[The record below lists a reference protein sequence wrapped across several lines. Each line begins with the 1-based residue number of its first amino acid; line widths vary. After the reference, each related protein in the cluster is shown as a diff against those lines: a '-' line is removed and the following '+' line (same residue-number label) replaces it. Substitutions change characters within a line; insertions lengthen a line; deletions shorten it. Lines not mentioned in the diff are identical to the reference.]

1 MSWSWIIDD
10 WKLKLL
16 ALGLSVLLLGA
27 VAFSQNPPTTKTFD
41 KDIAFTSEPA
51 NIILINPPTKTR
63 VTVSGLADTI
73 SSVTARSV
81 VAEFDLAS
89 VKPASGQVKVNLI
102 VKSLIS
108 NVTIQNP
115 IVPQALNVDQR
126 ATVKLPVEVRTPR
139 VTSGW
144 QVTKAEARCLDALC
158 SVNFDGPAS
167 WEDHLKAYADWPDPV
182 QNSSATLP
190 NQPVQL
196 EQNGKPLDLTRP
208 TVPEAGL
215 DITNVSIHVEA
226 VTGTQ
231 FRQVA
236 LVDSPPSNPPPSGYR
251 VTKISVD
258 PITVLIS
265 GPASALARIDNI
277 SLPPLD
283 LSGHTSDVTFR
294 VQIPYPDQITGSVA
308 LARVTYSI
316 SANPNG

>member
-1 MSWSWIIDD
+1 MSWSLIIDD

-41 KDIAFTSEPA
+41 KGIAFTSEPA
-51 NIILINPPTKTR
+51 NIIVINPPTKTR
-63 VTVSGLADTI
+63 VTVTGLADILT
-73 SSVTARSV
+73 SVTASSV
-81 VAEFDLAS
+81 VAEFDLTS

-102 VKSLIS
+102 VRSLVS
-108 NVTIQNP
+108 GVTIQNP

-139 VTSGW
+139 VTPGW
-144 QVTKAEARCLDALC
+144 QVTKAEARCLDAPC

-167 WEDHLKAYADWPDPV
+167 WEDHLKAYADYPDPV
-182 QNSSATLP
+182 ENSSANRP

-196 EQNGKPLDLTRP
+196 EQNGKPLDLTIP

-215 DITNVSIHVEA
+215 YIPNVLIHVEA

-231 FRQVA
+231 YRQVV
-236 LVDSPPSNPPPSGYR
+236 LIDSPPSNPPPAGYR
-251 VTKISVD
+251 VTNIVVD
-258 PITVLIS
+258 PISVVIS
-265 GPASALARIDNI
+265 GPTSALARITTI
-277 SLPPLD
+277 ALPPLD

-316 SANPNG
+316 SANPSG